1 MNLKTGVTIALLFA
15 LLNKVA
21 GVYGLIAVFTGG
33 SAAQLSMYIYSVFA
47 LIALTWG
54 LKAVGDEDPK
64 RVLYFAH
71 MFFLDHLFST
81 CWTVFF
87 GVVWWVYTPHDGK
100 RVANSDAQRAMMGGA
115 SGNEGHNM
123 TEAERT
129 AAALGIWNKEKSFA
143 AAVLIIGWLIKAILD
158 EDDEQEDS
166 AFQNFY
172 SQPQQHIPHS
182 SIASWSDFIPAPKQK
197 SNFSEDVDE
206 VLFDEDE
213 VVIGGGI
220 ESGAHSKMGTE
231 ETTSVSTNG
240 DEREDT
246 TYRIRTGRINILGSA
261 SVAEL
266 RKTIK
271 AEKIHQTEHVDAD
284 QITLWK
290 LSNPI
295 LRGRTRDAINEFF
308 QKIKEINF
316 PNPESE
322 EALNGTGPVQY
333 LLSTKLL
340 SDYWMEHPEPRYLHI
355 IVQVPPRSVDNETHA
370 FRGTKRKLDALVEP
384 SPSSFANP
392 DLFQVLIANAVQCN
406 RPFEYDILP
415 IALLQQEFA
424 DFRNDCT
431 QEPSA
436 MTIQLLEDLTVAAC
450 KWYEREEHRRDA
462 IKDAIFNTTNLSVS
476 PGVIKG
482 TTRTTDGSSEPVI
495 IPAIIRKCKN
505 NDGCALFQAIGYYTN
520 FVHER
525 LDLEEYTLFPSIL
538 MTDIGG
544 KVIVEPLTLVYDL
557 TVHWMDDEA
566 RHKIAATLDAVLKTV
581 ARLDRYYLSVKST
594 PTEIQTEYPFWTA
607 FVNSTGSRTHF
618 TYIGRVAGKLIY
630 LRQYSETVHRFLANL
645 KHAPLL
651 LAVNDVGGGW
661 KMVVMEY
668 SQYTRLDSSALRL
681 NDESRRTIK
690 QQVQEIVKKLHAQ
703 ELVHGDIRQVNILV
717 DKKTLD
723 NLKNILIHLVDFNW
737 ARQAGIAKY
746 PLRINTRSIRRPS
759 DVAGGTLITKSH
771 DLAMIDFLFY
781 SV

>member
-1 MNLKTGVTIALLFA
+1 MAEYTFLCLCLDGEGERI
-15 LLNKVA
+15 
-21 GVYGLIAVFTGG
+21 
-33 SAAQLSMYIYSVFA
+33 
-47 LIALTWG
+47 
-54 LKAVGDEDPK
+54 GDIFE
-64 RVLYFAH
+64 
-71 MFFLDHLFST
+71 
-81 CWTVFF
+81 
-87 GVVWWVYTPHDGK
+87 
-100 RVANSDAQRAMMGGA
+100 
-115 SGNEGHNM
+115 
-123 TEAERT
+123 
-129 AAALGIWNKEKSFA
+129 
-143 AAVLIIGWLIKAILD
+143 
-158 EDDEQEDS
+158 
-166 AFQNFY
+166 
-172 SQPQQHIPHS
+172 
-182 SIASWSDFIPAPKQK
+182 
-197 SNFSEDVDE
+197 VD
-206 VLFDEDE
+206 
-213 VVIGGGI
+213 
-220 ESGAHSKMGTE
+220 
-231 ETTSVSTNG
+231 
-240 DEREDT
+240 
-246 TYRIRTGRINILGSA
+246 ILGNA
-261 SVAEL
+261 SVAKL
-266 RKTIK
+266 KKTIK

-308 QKIKEINF
+308 QKIKDIDF

-322 EALNGTGPVQY
+322 EALAGTGPVQY
-333 LLSTKLL
+333 LVSSELL
-340 SDYWMEHPEPRYLHI
+340 SDYWMELPEPKHLHI
-355 IVQVPPRSVDNETHA
+355 IVQIPPRSVDNEIHA
-370 FRGTKRKLDALVEP
+370 FRGTKRKLDALVEHP
-384 SPSSFANP
+384 PSSFAKP
-392 DLFQVLIANAVQCN
+392 DLFQVLTANTVQCN

-415 IALLQQEFA
+415 IALLQQEFV

-436 MTIQLLEDLTVAAC
+436 MAIQLLEDLTVAAC

-462 IKDAIFNTTNLSVS
+462 IKDAISNTTNLSVS

-525 LDLEEYTLFPSIL
+525 LDLEEYTRFPSIL
-538 MTDIGG
+538 MTDIGPQIGFYGCILSGG
-544 KVIVEPLTLVYDL
+544 KVIVEPLTPVYDL

-594 PTEIQTEYPFWTA
+594 PTKIQTEYPFWTA

-618 TYIGRVAGKLIY
+618 TYIGRVSGKLIFNVVSETNDN
-630 LRQYSETVHRFLANL
+630 LIVKFTRQYSETVHRFLANL

-723 NLKNILIHLVDFNW
+723 NPKNILIHLVDFDW
-737 ARQAGIAKY
+737 AGQAGIAKY